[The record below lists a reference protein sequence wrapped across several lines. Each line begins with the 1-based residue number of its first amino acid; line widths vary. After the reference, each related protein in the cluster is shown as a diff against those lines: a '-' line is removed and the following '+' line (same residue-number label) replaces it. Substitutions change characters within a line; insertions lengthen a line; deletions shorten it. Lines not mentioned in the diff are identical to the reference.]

1 MICSLF
7 LTELFLLLSVRSW
20 LAHGTTA
27 PPTYEHTDPLTGTTV
42 QCDRCPP
49 GTFLRASCSSD
60 TKSDCAPC
68 PEGSFTELWN
78 YIGHCLRCGICG
90 RNQVVK
96 KECSADSDRQ
106 CECKQ
111 GYFYRQDYDMC
122 VRHSECPSG
131 HGVLTRG
138 TPEKDT
144 VCQACSEGT
153 FSDISSAQQSCK
165 QHKSCSD
172 AGLQL
177 VLKGST
183 WHDSVCANC
192 GERKDGAEYLKEIIP
207 AFFNHH
213 QMDVK
218 RLRRI
223 VHRLPSA
230 GGKTPGETLELNFS
244 ELHARICN
252 WVSSA
257 TAAQIQQLPDIVN
270 KVGATSV
277 GEKLQSKLH
286 QVEKHLRESCR
297 SKIVKNYTTSEVSG
311 LTPGMQ
317 WLFLFFITFYILNI

>member
-1 MICSLF
+1 MDFSPF
-7 LTELFLLLSVRSW
+7 LTELLLLLSVRSW
-20 LAHGTTA
+20 LAHGITA
-27 PPTYEHTDPLTGTTV
+27 PPTYEHTDPLTGRTV

-49 GTFLRASCSSD
+49 GTFLRASCSSV
-60 TKSDCAPC
+60 TKSECAPC

-78 YIGHCLRCGICG
+78 YIGRCLRCGICG

-106 CECKQ
+106 CECIQ

-144 VCQACSEGT
+144 VCHTCSEGT

-177 VLKGST
+177 VFKGST

-192 GERKDGAEYLKEIIP
+192 RERKDGAEYLKEIIP
-207 AFFNHH
+207 AFFNYHK
-213 QMDVK
+213 MNIK

-230 GGKTPGETLELNFS
+230 GGKTPGDLLELNFS
-244 ELHARICN
+244 ELHASISN

-286 QVEKHLRESCR
+286 QVETHLKESCR
-297 SKIVKNYTTSEVSG
+297 SEIEGNEV
-311 LTPGMQ
+311 L
-317 WLFLFFITFYILNI
+317 

>member
-138 TPEKDT
+138 TAETDT
-144 VCQACSEGT
+144 VCRICSDGT
-153 FSDISSAQQSCK
+153 FSDISSADHNCTQHQSCGN
-165 QHKSCSD
+165 
-172 AGLQL
+172 AGMKL
-177 VLKGST
+177 VLKGT
-183 WHDSVCANC
+183 IWHDNVCAKV
-192 GERKDGAEYLKEIIP
+192 KDGAAYLREIIP
-207 AFFNHH
+207 AFFIHH
-213 QMDVK
+213 KIKIK

-223 VHRLPSA
+223 VHKLLPDDVRKQEGTS
-230 GGKTPGETLELNFS
+230 ELSFS
-244 ELHARICN
+244 ELHSRISS

-257 TAAQIQQLPDIVN
+257 TPMQIRQLPAILI
-270 KVGATSV
+270 KMRASHA
-277 GEKLQSKLH
+277 GEKLQ
-286 QVEKHLRESCR
+286 
-297 SKIVKNYTTSEVSG
+297 N
-311 LTPGMQ
+311 
-317 WLFLFFITFYILNI
+317 ILNAIDKNLSKECHNGC